1 MKIYIEQLKKDD
13 AKDLFTFELT
23 NKSFLKQWYQIV
35 AQNILNLN
43 ISKTTR
49 RFINRTGRWEFLFLF
64 NS

>member
-1 MKIYIEQLKKDD
+1 MEIYIEQLKEQD

-49 RFINRTGRWEFLFLF
+49 RFINRTSGWRFLFLF